1 MAVWWPCCL
10 FGGWREVRWEGGYA
24 ANVAVE
30 AVATS
35 RLNQHKFAAPTRPP
49 PCHLS
54 GHLQTTLTQTMITS
68 TSTSTCNFINIHLL
82 KICYF
87 ISLSLLL
94 ASVSYQTVHC
104 HKLSY
109 YSQTSQ

>member
-35 RLNQHKFAAPTRPP
+35 RLNQHKFAAPTFPP
-49 PCHLS
+49 
-54 GHLQTTLTQTMITS
+54 GHL
-68 TSTSTCNFINIHLL
+68 
-82 KICYF
+82 
-87 ISLSLLL
+87 L
-94 ASVSYQTVHC
+94 ATYPATF
-104 HKLSY
+104 KLP
-109 YSQTSQ
+109 